1 MNNEAKNNE
10 VKNNETKLFKDFTPD
25 KMLTLIRNNDLNSIL
40 NNICRFDNQEIYIDY
55 RYFKPFA
62 SKNTYEV
69 IINCIISNI
78 NAVLSIY
85 DTFIVHVCMKSLSVI
100 DAEKH
105 SKFIYNV
112 SNLFK
117 EKYPDKLNQCFI
129 YNAPFIFSKVYD
141 IIRPFIDKETQKKV
155 IMFK

>member
-1 MNNEAKNNE
+1 MNNEA
-10 VKNNETKLFKDFTPD
+10 KNNETKLFKDFTTD

-55 RYFKPFA
+55 RYFNPVA

-112 SNLFK
+112 SKLFK
-117 EKYPDKLNQCFI
+117 EKYPNKLNQCFI
-129 YNAPFIFSKVYD
+129 YNAPFIFARVYD

-155 IMFK
+155 IMVK